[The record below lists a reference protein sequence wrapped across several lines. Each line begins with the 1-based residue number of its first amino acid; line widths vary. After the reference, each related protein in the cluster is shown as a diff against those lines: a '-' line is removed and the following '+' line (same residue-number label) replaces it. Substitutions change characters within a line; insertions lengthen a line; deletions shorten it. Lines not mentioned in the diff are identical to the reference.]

1 MTLTR
6 AHIEYLAAAA
16 IAAIVLALLIPAILN
31 AWAAVRDDLRRA
43 DITNLK
49 HALEMYNNQHVFYP
63 TPPSG
68 AEALREGGPVCTRN
82 DDVNSWLFG
91 VASPLLKEQHIDALP
106 HDVRESRGRAYS
118 YCVTNIQNSA
128 TAGYYLEAEL
138 EVEQPDTVD
147 HDYDETRNFDY
158 RVLHEGGKILYRVCG
173 GTETQCTPP
182 S

>member
-1 MTLTR
+1 MTR
-6 AHIEYLAAAA
+6 AQAEYLAATV

-31 AWAAVRDDLRRA
+31 ARAAVRDDLRRA

-49 HALEMYNNQHVFYP
+49 HALEMYNNQHVSYP
-63 TPPSG
+63 APPGSQPG
-68 AEALREGGPVCTRN
+68 CTRS
-82 DDVNSWLFG
+82 DDTDSWLFG
-91 VASPLLKEQHIDALP
+91 DTSPLLKKQHINALP
-106 HDVRESRGRAYS
+106 HDVRESRGHTYS